1 MKSIIITNLLFKLT
15 DFIGWLMVFA
25 GVITVVALPFN
36 IDDSIFAKYL
46 DNQFAAVILE
56 FTTSI
61 AHTLGFFY

>member
-1 MKSIIITNLLFKLT
+1 
-15 DFIGWLMVFA
+15 MVFA